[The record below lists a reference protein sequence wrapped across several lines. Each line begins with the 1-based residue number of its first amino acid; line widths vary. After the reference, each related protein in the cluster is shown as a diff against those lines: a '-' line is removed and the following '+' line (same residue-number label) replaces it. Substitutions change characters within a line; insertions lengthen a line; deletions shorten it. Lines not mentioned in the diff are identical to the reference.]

1 MSPYGVDQDRE
12 ARLWGMFL
20 HLSVFTGYIV
30 PILGLIAPILIWQI
44 YKETL
49 PLIDEHGRN
58 LMNWLISAFIY
69 AIACGLLSI
78 IVIGIPL
85 LIALALLSIIFPIVA
100 GIKANQGVV
109 WKYPFSIQFL

>member
-1 MSPYGVDQDRE
+1 MSPYGVDEDRE
-12 ARLWGMFL
+12 ARLWGMLL
-20 HLSVFTGYIV
+20 HFSFFAGCAV
-30 PILGLIAPILIWQI
+30 PILGLIVPILIWQI
-44 YKETL
+44 KKETL

-109 WKYPFSIQFL
+109 WKYPFSNQFL